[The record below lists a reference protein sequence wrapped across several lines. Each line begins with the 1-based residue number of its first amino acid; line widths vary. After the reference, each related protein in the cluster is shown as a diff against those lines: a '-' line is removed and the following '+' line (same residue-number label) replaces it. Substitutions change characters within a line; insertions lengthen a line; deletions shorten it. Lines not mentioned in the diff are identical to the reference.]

1 MARNPSRDGDRV
13 IFRVIRGEVNAFM
26 PDSEAN
32 PGMILCYAHLGQHS
46 EAYMDYYRLGRPA
59 KPHEYQELK
68 DELGRIGYRVKV
80 AHRI

>member
-1 MARNPSRDGDRV
+1 MARNPDRKEDRV
-13 IFRVIRGEVNAFM
+13 IFKVIRGEVNAFM

-46 EAYMDYYRLGRPA
+46 EASMDYYRLGRPA

>member
-1 MARNPSRDGDRV
+1 MARNPDRKEDRV
-13 IFRVIRGEVNAFM
+13 IFKVIRGEVNAFM
-26 PDSEAN
+26 PDAEAN
-32 PGMILCYAHLGQHS
+32 PGRIVCYAHIGQHS
-46 EAYMDYYRLGRPA
+46 EASMDYYRLGRPA

>member
-1 MARNPSRDGDRV
+1 MARNVNRKEDRV
-13 IFRVIRGEVNAFM
+13 IFKVIRGEVNAFM

-32 PGMILCYAHLGQHS
+32 PGRILCYAHIGQHS
-46 EAYMDYYRLGRPA
+46 EASMDYYHSGRPA